1 LKKPFK
7 KGTVFEK
14 VVQALRC
21 GELTASIAFVA
32 TLCLFGE
39 KVNRYHYG
47 TF

>member
-1 LKKPFK
+1 
-7 KGTVFEK
+7 
-14 VVQALRC
+14 
-21 GELTASIAFVA
+21 LTASIAFVA